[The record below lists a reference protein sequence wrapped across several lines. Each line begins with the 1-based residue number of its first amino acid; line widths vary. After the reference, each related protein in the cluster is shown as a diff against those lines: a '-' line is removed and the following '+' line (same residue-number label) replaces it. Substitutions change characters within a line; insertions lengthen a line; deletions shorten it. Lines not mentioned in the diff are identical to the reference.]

1 MLQKVV
7 ICGVDTTG
15 LPKLS
20 SKENEELIVQLKAG
34 DESARE
40 KFIVGNMRLVL
51 SLVRRFWAKKANADD
66 VFQEVFLAY
75 CQCGKTFRDE
85 EHRKAWLL
93 RTTINQSRRV
103 TSSSWR
109 QKTVPLSEREDVP
122 IQFQEPEENEVWTA
136 LQSLAED
143 YRLPIYL
150 FYFQELSTQE
160 IAKVLAI
167 RPGAVRMRLTR
178 GREQLREALK
188 GAYFDE

>member
-1 MLQKVV
+1 MEALPLRAGGEMDAIIDRYQ
-7 ICGVDTTG
+7 DTVYGLALARTG
-15 LPKLS
+15 S
-20 SKENEELIVQLKAG
+20 RA
-34 DESARE
+34 D
-40 KFIVGNMRLVL
+40 
-51 SLVRRFWAKKANADD
+51 ADD

-75 CQCGKTFRDE
+75 HQSGITFRSE

-109 QKTVPLSEREDVP
+109 QKTVPLSEQEDTPV
-122 IQFQEPEENEVWTA
+122 QFQEPEENEVWTA
-136 LQSLAED
+136 LQNLAED

-160 IAKVLAI
+160 IAKALAI

-178 GREQLREALK
+178 GREQLRETLK

>member
-1 MLQKVV
+1 MRQ
-7 ICGVDTTG
+7 D
-15 LPKLS
+15 LP
-20 SKENEELIVQLKAG
+20 
-34 DESARE
+34 
-40 KFIVGNMRLVL
+40 
-51 SLVRRFWAKKANADD
+51 
-66 VFQEVFLAY
+66 
-75 CQCGKTFRDE
+75 DE

-122 IQFQEPEENEVWTA
+122 VQFQEPEENEVWTA

-178 GREQLREALK
+178 GREQLREKLK

>member
-1 MLQKVV
+1 MEALPLRA
-7 ICGVDTTG
+7 GGEMDTIIDRYQNTVYGLALARTG
-15 LPKLS
+15 S
-20 SKENEELIVQLKAG
+20 RA
-34 DESARE
+34 D
-40 KFIVGNMRLVL
+40 
-51 SLVRRFWAKKANADD
+51 ADD

-75 CQCGKTFRDE
+75 FQSGKTFRDE

-109 QKTVPLSEREDVP
+109 QKTVPLSEQENTPVLFR
-122 IQFQEPEENEVWTA
+122 EPEENRVWEA

-178 GREQLREALK
+178 GREQLRERLK
-188 GAYFDE
+188 GEFFDE

>member
-1 MLQKVV
+1 METLPLRAGGGMDSIIDRYQEMVY
-7 ICGVDTTG
+7 GLALARTG
-15 LPKLS
+15 
-20 SKENEELIVQLKAG
+20 NRA
-34 DESARE
+34 D
-40 KFIVGNMRLVL
+40 
-51 SLVRRFWAKKANADD
+51 ADD

-75 CQCGKTFRDE
+75 CQSGKTFRDE

-93 RTTINQSRRV
+93 RTTVNQARRV

-109 QKTVPLSEREDVP
+109 KKTVPLSEREDAPV
-122 IQFQEPEENEVWTA
+122 QFKEPEENRVWTA
-136 LQSLAED
+136 LQELAED

-160 IAKVLAI
+160 VAKTLAI

-178 GREQLREALK
+178 GREQLREKLK

>member
-1 MLQKVV
+1 MEALPLRAGGEMDSIIDRYQNTVY
-7 ICGVDTTG
+7 GLALARTG
-15 LPKLS
+15 S
-20 SKENEELIVQLKAG
+20 RA
-34 DESARE
+34 D
-40 KFIVGNMRLVL
+40 
-51 SLVRRFWAKKANADD
+51 ADD

-75 CQCGKTFRDE
+75 FQSGKTFRDE

-122 IQFQEPEENEVWTA
+122 VQFQDPEENEVWTA

-143 YRLPIYL
+143 YRLPLYL

-160 IAKVLAI
+160 IAKALAI

-178 GREQLREALK
+178 GREQLREKLK
-188 GAYFDE
+188 GAYFDG

>member
-1 MLQKVV
+1 METLPLRAGGEMDAIIDRYQ
-7 ICGVDTTG
+7 DTVYGLALARTG
-15 LPKLS
+15 S
-20 SKENEELIVQLKAG
+20 RS
-34 DESARE
+34 D
-40 KFIVGNMRLVL
+40 
-51 SLVRRFWAKKANADD
+51 ADD

-75 CQCGKTFRDE
+75 HQCGKTFRDE

-109 QKTVPLSEREDVP
+109 QKTVPLSEREDAPV
-122 IQFQEPEENEVWTA
+122 QFREQSENEVWSA
-136 LQSLAED
+136 LQELAED

-160 IAKVLAI
+160 IAKALSI

-178 GREQLREALK
+178 GREQLREKLK